1 MKLSLK
7 DYILIV
13 FKLLELYVFFLVL
26 EAITIAAV
34 NCNISFTRES
44 SVTCNGF
51 WERIKMVEKKNGNVL
66 FKISFVHKL
75 SHKELLYWL
84 RI

>member
-13 FKLLELYVFFLVL
+13 FKLLESYIFFSVL

-34 NCNISFTRES
+34 NCNISFMRES

-51 WERIKMVEKKNGNVL
+51 WERVKMVEKKNGNVL
-66 FKISFVHKL
+66 FKISFVLKL
-75 SHKELLYWL
+75 CHKELLYWL